1 MRRPTDNEF
10 SANRTLLG
18 DTLGLAAI
26 CFMVLVGLTLPGL
39 S

>member
-10 SANRTLLG
+10 SANKALLG
-18 DTLGLAAI
+18 DAIGLAAI
-26 CFMVLVGLTLPGL
+26 CFMVLVGLALPGL